1 MPPIPSKGSPK
12 ERAQLF
18 ARREDAA
25 QFRAEVYAINTVQ
38 QEREERAFTA
48 FQEARNS
55 PSKPVTMMVPPP
67 NSPEALQQQ
76 AGTPM
81 VHELPAEKTPPSQVP
96 LSGSNSPRKTSR
108 GAFTSSARR
117 DSALAQKTPSEQL
130 PPWTVAPSPM
140 AVEPAQN
147 EATGRVVPE
156 AAPPTTEMQRELV
169 AEQCYH
175 EQTATV
181 SDGVDPDDE
190 VTALLQISTELAMDV
205 EPPAAPSS
213 SPPLAPSPP
222 TVPMDLPPSLPAL
235 SLLTTSTAALPLP
248 PLSAS
253 EALILAKAATP
264 LTAADIVQGTATQ
277 YRFGV

>member
-1 MPPIPSKGSPK
+1 M
-12 ERAQLF
+12 
-18 ARREDAA
+18 
-25 QFRAEVYAINTVQ
+25 
-38 QEREERAFTA
+38 
-48 FQEARNS
+48 
-55 PSKPVTMMVPPP
+55 
-67 NSPEALQQQ
+67 
-76 AGTPM
+76 
-81 VHELPAEKTPPSQVP
+81 
-96 LSGSNSPRKTSR
+96 
-108 GAFTSSARR
+108 
-117 DSALAQKTPSEQL
+117 
-130 PPWTVAPSPM
+130 
-140 AVEPAQN
+140 
-147 EATGRVVPE
+147 VPE

-169 AEQCYH
+169 VEQCYH